1 MKHNPDVVWTSA
13 EVLAENL
20 VSSIEILKEQNKS
33 KDEIERYE
41 NNLKKIT
48 GECSKVQFMNIL
60 ANAEEYIP
68 KNDRVIIAAKYA
80 VSLPTN
86 DASDE
91 YDFSYFMTLV
101 QFHIASKK

>member
-1 MKHNPDVVWTSA
+1 MKHNPDVVWTQA
-13 EVLAENL
+13 EILAQNL
-20 VSSIEILKEQNKS
+20 VSGMQILKEQNES
-33 KDEIERYE
+33 KNEIERYE

-60 ANAEEYIP
+60 ANAEKYIP
-68 KNDRVIIAAKYA
+68 KNDRVVIAAKYA
-80 VSLPTN
+80 ASLPTS

-101 QFHIASKK
+101 HFHIASKM